1 MSNSLFNQLRE
12 VNEEIKNIKK
22 TTDNLKLVFDN
33 SDLMD
38 MSTTLET
45 VKLFI
50 QQSMKSQGE
59 IKKYINE
66 LSKRIDGLNEKLNN
80 LGSKYQSGLLNERKL
95 NEKTFTQNESESR
108 SSVVIAYP
116 APPPVTESE
125 AKEAD
130 NIFDEVY
137 SAAKKKK
144 GNELGK
150 MIDEIRLTLSHKNP
164 LNPILFELS
173 MEAGR
178 LKSLGENQLND
189 QDFQILEQKIYSWKK
204 SK

>member
-1 MSNSLFNQLRE
+1 MSNSLFDQLRE

-22 TTDNLKLVFDN
+22 TTDNLKLIFDN

-38 MSTTLET
+38 MSTTLEAI
-45 VKLFI
+45 KLFI

-59 IKKYINE
+59 MKKYINE
-66 LSKRIDGLNEKLNN
+66 LSKRIDGLNEKLDN
-80 LGSKYQSGLLNERKL
+80 LGSKYQSGLLNEKKI
-95 NEKTFTQNESESR
+95 NEKIFTQNEPESR

-125 AKEAD
+125 AKKAD
-130 NIFDEVY
+130 LIFDAVY

-150 MIDEIRLTLSHKNP
+150 MIDEIRLTLSNKNP

-178 LKSLGENQLND
+178 LKSLGENRLNN

-204 SK
+204 SF

>member
-1 MSNSLFNQLRE
+1 MSNSLFDQLRE
-12 VNEEIKNIKK
+12 VNEEIKKIKK
-22 TTDNLKLVFDN
+22 TTDNLKLIFNN

-38 MSTTLET
+38 MSPTLDAL
-45 VKLFI
+45 KLFI

-59 IKKYINE
+59 MKKHITE
-66 LSKRIDGLNEKLNN
+66 LSKRIDGVNEKLHN
-80 LGSKYQSGLLNERKL
+80 LDSKYQNGLINEMKP
-95 NEKTFTQNESESR
+95 NEKTFTQNAPESR
-108 SSVVIAYP
+108 SSIVIAYP
-116 APPPVTESE
+116 VPHPVTEIES
-125 AKEAD
+125 KEAD
-130 NIFDEVY
+130 FIFDEVY